1 MHFAC
6 SFAPTT
12 TKATRLWDEVA
23 GCPELS
29 HPSFAGRSEYKRW
42 GVYRSVS
49 TEMAHLS
56 LRWAKVG
63 RKWLMHS
70 IGRRAFAAVADLY
83 SDVSRFGLC
92 IRR

>member
-1 MHFAC
+1 MQFAC
-6 SFAPTT
+6 SFAPATT
-12 TKATRLWDEVA
+12 NATRGGAKLPVA
-23 GCPELS
+23 
-29 HPSFAGRSEYKRW
+29 PSFHIRHLQAGLSTND

-63 RKWLMHS
+63 RTWLMHS